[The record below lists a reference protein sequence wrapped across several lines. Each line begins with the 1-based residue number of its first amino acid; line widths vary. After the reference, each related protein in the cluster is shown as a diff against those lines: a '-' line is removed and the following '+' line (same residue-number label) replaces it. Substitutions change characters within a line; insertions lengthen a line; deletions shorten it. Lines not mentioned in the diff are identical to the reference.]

1 MLLLAI
7 TPLFLLVRFVRA
19 GGLTNPFAMP
29 VALGCL
35 LVLGHGAADFVFQ
48 NPAVL
53 AAWCVMLLMATRW
66 AEFDAATK

>member
-1 MLLLAI
+1 
-7 TPLFLLVRFVRA
+7 
-19 GGLTNPFAMP
+19 MP

-53 AAWCVMLLMATRW
+53 ATWSVMLVIAARW
-66 AEFDAATK
+66 PELDEA